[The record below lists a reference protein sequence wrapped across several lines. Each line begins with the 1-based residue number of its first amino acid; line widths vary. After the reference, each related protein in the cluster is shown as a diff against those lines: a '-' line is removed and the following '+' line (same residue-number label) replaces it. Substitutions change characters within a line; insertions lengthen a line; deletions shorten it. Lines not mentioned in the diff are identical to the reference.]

1 MKSKDLVVIVP
12 IIVVVLGIIGFLQE
26 GSTFYAALLSSL
38 NLLKVCLDP
47 LPANILIEAA
57 RWLGI
62 VFFFGL
68 IYAALVALIERG
80 LVLAKVSRKDS
91 VAVHGDS
98 VYAEMLLKAL
108 GKSGVRSGNKLAFKA
123 AKQVIIFEKDSKAI
137 EFYQKH
143 AAELSKA
150 DEIHICLDLGSH
162 VSIESHNVFV
172 TNMSEIRAIDYWRKH
187 YSTEQEKI
195 VIVGSGRLPESVL
208 YWALLT
214 NVFAVD
220 CGNKY
225 AVLGAFDKFIA
236 THGDIAGTVSKYG
249 NDDIRFYKDAWY
261 SDIELIKDADRIILC
276 DDTLDN
282 VEMALDMRSLGI
294 NCPIHIFAENSS
306 ISVLADKS
314 MTIVGT
320 LSKDNIKSVLLM
332 DSIHEAG
339 KMCHATYMILEKREA
354 DAVTSGSISDY
365 LQDQEFIDSWKSL
378 NSFTRG
384 SNYATAI
391 HDPLKKALLK
401 EAGIDTAGLTAGENE
416 ELYNRLSGR
425 GKDRLQEI
433 EHIRWCRYHLLN
445 NWKKPEGDIIIDG
458 VKKAK
463 DTKHRLH
470 SDLVP
475 YNELSQDDKEKD
487 AYFYKT
493 LAVRD
498 C

>member
-1 MKSKDLVVIVP
+1 MKRKDLVVIVP

-172 TNMSEIRAIDYWRKH
+172 TNMSEIRAIDYWRKY

-208 YWALLT
+208 Y
-214 NVFAVD
+214 
-220 CGNKY
+220 C
-225 AVLGAFDKFIA
+225 
-236 THGDIAGTVSKYG
+236 
-249 NDDIRFYKDAWY
+249 
-261 SDIELIKDADRIILC
+261 IE
-276 DDTLDN
+276 
-282 VEMALDMRSLGI
+282 
-294 NCPIHIFAENSS
+294 
-306 ISVLADKS
+306 
-314 MTIVGT
+314 
-320 LSKDNIKSVLLM
+320 
-332 DSIHEAG
+332 
-339 KMCHATYMILEKREA
+339 
-354 DAVTSGSISDY
+354 
-365 LQDQEFIDSWKSL
+365 SWKKHCPDS
-378 NSFTRG
+378 
-384 SNYATAI
+384 
-391 HDPLKKALLK
+391 
-401 EAGIDTAGLTAGENE
+401 AGNAFVVDFEGRTFAGENP
-416 ELYNRLSGR
+416 RLCAG
-425 GKDRLQEI
+425 
-433 EHIRWCRYHLLN
+433 C
-445 NWKKPEGDIIIDG
+445 
-458 VKKAK
+458 
-463 DTKHRLH
+463 
-470 SDLVP
+470 
-475 YNELSQDDKEKD
+475 
-487 AYFYKT
+487 
-493 LAVRD
+493 
-498 C
+498 